1 MFNQTQFTT
10 QEKREDLG
18 KKYIKRHLQK
28 NNLLCRQPQVLK
40 SSTKKKEKK
49 KKKGTRGPISPKP
62 PLPLAGQR
70 YIGKEC
76 LNIRKASFPSSNQS

>member
-1 MFNQTQFTT
+1 MSNQTQFPT

-49 KKKGTRGPISPKP
+49 KKEWHLWSIFTQTPTPFSRSKI
-62 PLPLAGQR
+62 
-70 YIGKEC
+70 YW
-76 LNIRKASFPSSNQS
+76 

>member
-1 MFNQTQFTT
+1 MSNQTQFPT

-18 KKYIKRHLQK
+18 KKNIKRHLQK

-49 KKKGTRGPISPKP
+49 KRMAPVVHFHPNPRS
-62 PLPLAGQR
+62 L
-70 YIGKEC
+70 
-76 LNIRKASFPSSNQS
+76 